1 MSKEERGR
9 SVPAM
14 EATKKAQSR
23 PQEILSLEDVQK
35 RVGLLKRIVR
45 DVVDCFDRRKKSKE
59 FLEELTVIS
68 RKFSSSEIEE
78 TMNTL
83 RREIAEGDRS
93 LESLEKEVQELGGKL
108 KDPSRGLAY
117 FYSDRDKR
125 KIFLIWDLREPDL
138 LTWHELDETFSDRVP
153 VDFQEDAKASAV
165 ANEFPPSPP
174 ESGRSR

>member
-1 MSKEERGR
+1 
-9 SVPAM
+9 M

-78 TMNTL
+78 TMNSL
-83 RREIAEGDRS
+83 RRDISESDRS
-93 LESLEKEVQELGGKL
+93 LEFLEKEVQDLGGKL

-153 VDFQEDAKASAV
+153 VDLQEGAKASAV
-165 ANEFPPSPP
+165 ANDFPPSPP
-174 ESGRSR
+174 EGGRSR

>member
-1 MSKEERGR
+1 
-9 SVPAM
+9 M

-35 RVGLLKRIVR
+35 RIGLLKRIVR

-59 FLEELTVIS
+59 FLEELTIIS

-83 RREIAEGDRS
+83 RREVSEGDRS

-108 KDPSRGLAY
+108 KDPSRGLTY

-153 VDFQEDAKASAV
+153 VDLQEGAKASAV
-165 ANEFPPSPP
+165 ANDFPPSPP
-174 ESGRSR
+174 EGGRSR